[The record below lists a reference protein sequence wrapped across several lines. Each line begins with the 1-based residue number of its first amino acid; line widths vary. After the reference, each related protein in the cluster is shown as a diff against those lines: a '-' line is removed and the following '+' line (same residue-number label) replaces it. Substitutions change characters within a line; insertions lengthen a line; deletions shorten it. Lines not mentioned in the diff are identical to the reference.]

1 MNGTECECP
10 NDLYICDLLLGCICR
25 QDVDCGI
32 EEPDQQVKQ
41 LKYLR
46 CTTLG
51 CKDIGIRNTAIQ
63 HTD

>member
-41 LKYLR
+41 LIKNR
-46 CTTLG
+46 
-51 CKDIGIRNTAIQ
+51 
-63 HTD
+63 